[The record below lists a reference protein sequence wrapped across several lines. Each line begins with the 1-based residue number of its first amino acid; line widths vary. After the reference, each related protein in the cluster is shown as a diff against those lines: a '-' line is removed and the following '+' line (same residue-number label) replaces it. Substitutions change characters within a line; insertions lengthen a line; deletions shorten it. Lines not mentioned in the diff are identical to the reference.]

1 MKNIYLLLSVSL
13 LIASCGPTNVV
24 VQQSPPPPVEDVS
37 YQSFYDQLS
46 PYGSWINYPGYG
58 YVWMPSAGPDFRP
71 YSTNG
76 NWIYTDAGW
85 TWSSNYSWGWAP
97 FHYGRW
103 FYENGYGW
111 MWIPGNEWAPA
122 WVSWRGSGEYYG
134 WAPLGPQVSVNVALS
149 SYNPPPNYWNFVP
162 RQYIGNP
169 GWHNY
174 YVNENRNVTIISN
187 TTIINNYSGTDRNR
201 YAYAPGPDPN
211 EVRRVSGNNF
221 TTVQLR
227 EANTPGERISGS
239 QYVIYHPRINS
250 TTPAS
255 RGDAAGRPATP
266 APARYESF
274 NNVRPTVQQPANS
287 PRSAAQNPA
296 NNQPPNNPRAAAQ
309 NPSNNQPVN
318 NQPPNNSR
326 AAAQNPSY
334 NQPPANNQPPNN
346 PRAGAQNPSTNQP
359 VNNQPPNNPR
369 SATQN
374 PSNNLPANSPRP
386 AVHNPNPNQQVNNHP
401 ANSTRTQNANGNQPG
416 TSSTQPANTHQ
427 NNANHGQPAG
437 RPATTHAP
445 NNGQKPANNAQRTT
459 TPQNKPADKPADK
472 PKPESGN

>member
-1 MKNIYLLLSVSL
+1 
-13 LIASCGPTNVV
+13 
-24 VQQSPPPPVEDVS
+24 
-37 YQSFYDQLS
+37 
-46 PYGSWINYPGYG
+46 
-58 YVWMPSAGPDFRP
+58 
-71 YSTNG
+71 
-76 NWIYTDAGW
+76 
-85 TWSSNYSWGWAP
+85 
-97 FHYGRW
+97 
-103 FYENGYGW
+103 

-221 TTVQLR
+221 STVQLR

-239 QYVIYHPRINS
+239 QYVIYHPRVSS
-250 TTPAS
+250 TAPAS
-255 RGDAAGRPATP
+255 RGDAVGRPAAP

-274 NNVRPTVQQPANS
+274 NNVRPTVQQPSNNPRAATQNPSYNPPANNQPS
-287 PRSAAQNPA
+287 NNPRAAAQNPA
-296 NNQPPNNPRAAAQ
+296 NNQPSNNPG
-309 NPSNNQPVN
+309 V
-318 NQPPNNSR
+318 
-326 AAAQNPSY
+326 
-334 NQPPANNQPPNN
+334 
-346 PRAGAQNPSTNQP
+346 
-359 VNNQPPNNPR
+359 
-369 SATQN
+369 ATQN
-374 PSNNLPANSPRP
+374 PSNNLPVNNPRP
-386 AVHNPNPNQQVNNHP
+386 AVHNPNPNQQANNHP
-401 ANSTRTQNANGNQPG
+401 ANSTRSQNANGNQSG
-416 TSSTQPANTHQ
+416 ASSGQPSNTHP

-437 RPATTHAP
+437 RPATTHNP
-445 NNGQKPANNAQRTT
+445 NNGQRPANNAQHTAK
-459 TPQNKPADKPADK
+459 PQDKPAEKPADK